1 MSSVMFCKGEELGF
15 TVIRFAPERIVR
27 TIIIFPAMYFGDRQS
42 SKLEDGRILKNSFVR
57 RAEAI
62 MSFLSKRI
70 SFGIPVEP
78 DVCPMTWSWESY
90 HSCRK
95 ELMSGSTLFLSVS
108 RFLCWIPLSL
118 ILIPMTFRMKFEINP
133 SLPVGYT
140 GWSSRFVPGAKVC
153 YSCRVVLSPVLE
165 SSPWGDAPG
174 YSRAD
179 VIHQPI

>member
-1 MSSVMFCKGEELGF
+1 MICLTRASFVAVSGEDRLVATCMGTNAAKSMSSVMFCKGEELGF

-78 DVCPMTWSWESY
+78 DVCPMT
-90 HSCRK
+90 
-95 ELMSGSTLFLSVS
+95 
-108 RFLCWIPLSL
+108 
-118 ILIPMTFRMKFEINP
+118 
-133 SLPVGYT
+133 
-140 GWSSRFVPGAKVC
+140 
-153 YSCRVVLSPVLE
+153 
-165 SSPWGDAPG
+165 
-174 YSRAD
+174 
-179 VIHQPI
+179 